1 MTGKKLPGEES
12 TVIDSPSMAMASGQV
27 DPEKMGAP
35 VCSPSGAGF
44 KMPTNGNLLKN
55 AGNTS
60 KVPALGQQVEIIIF
74 ANNISSWHLYCAKL
88 PKNSLK

>member
-27 DPEKMGAP
+27 DPKKMGAP

-44 KMPTNGNLLKN
+44 KMPKNGNLLKN
-55 AGNTS
+55 AGNTTE
-60 KVPALGQQVEIIIF
+60 VPALGQQVLVLTLSSLIF
-74 ANNISSWHLYCAKL
+74 DAKTL
-88 PKNSLK
+88 FDWRESFE